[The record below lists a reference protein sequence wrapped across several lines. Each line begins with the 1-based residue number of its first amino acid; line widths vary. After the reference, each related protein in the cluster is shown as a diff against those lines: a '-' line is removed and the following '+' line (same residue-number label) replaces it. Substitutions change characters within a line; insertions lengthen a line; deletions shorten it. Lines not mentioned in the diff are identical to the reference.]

1 MPGGALILWFDFL
14 YGGIWF
20 AADNFT
26 KNKWSTNMKHNLVKE
41 GLLITTVLCLFLA
54 MAGAASAAHSVTTE
68 RTISPTTVMA
78 GDSFNV
84 SVKIVITGPIENYKN
99 ISMATVKED
108 YSAVS
113 DWPNWNISEG
123 NWYADDPFDNVF
135 RNGLSNES
143 HQEALFEF
151 STEGEALY
159 WLYSDGG
166 TFYVN
171 YTMTTSPNAAA
182 GVQEIGGYYI
192 DPDYSRTGYV
202 GYNVYPTGDHSVTI
216 ERDPITSLS
225 PSMTF
230 AEIQDAF
237 DQAEPGDTVYFNDG
251 YYDLSGEGA
260 GFTLDIPAGL
270 TLTAS
275 SAENVVVDL
284 GTDMQLVFGIETEES
299 GLTAP
304 DVMLSGPVGIGD
316 GTINI
321 VPLNNTTATYVV
333 DNLTAAGVLAVL
345 NDSELIT
352 CEIWDYPVWHYE
364 GYTPTYIEYM
374 TLTLESLNGISTTLD
389 PTGGSEGYG
398 NGTGWFM
405 YLNGEITTDLPLP
418 DIEVEYGDVVT
429 FLYMPYEYVP
439 YDPYLE
445 VDEESASYMVE
456 VVLLPSTGELTVENL
471 TFEGNASESTAGMTS
486 LSGNAVV
493 RNCVFNDVFLSFSD
507 PGGLVSGNT
516 FDGAHIAVGYDGVT
530 ATSASNLVI
539 SDNIFTN
546 ATSRGTNAFENAS
559 LLLVGA
565 SNITVSG
572 NEFSDNLMA
581 VALRSFATY
590 RLTDCTLYDNVFDS
604 NDVAIMGFNLGSS
617 DSGNRMYLNNFVGN
631 TNTFADSD
639 CDSSVPILYASPAA
653 VSYIYADNSYSNV
666 LGNYYDDYAGA
677 DSTPVDGIGD
687 TPYATFLSGQD
698 TGPLMGEW
706 NAADNEISEPAIVAP
721 VADFSADVTSGEV
734 PLTVNFTDAST
745 DAESWSWDFDGD
757 GVEDSNETNPQFT
770 YDEAGTYN
778 VSLTVSNSEGSDTKT
793 IVDYIAVTAVEPSSP
808 SATIGSVGDLYTY
821 ITWTEADN
829 VSSITAYNIYRSTT
843 SGAETLY
850 DTVNAGT
857 SGYTDHAVTN
867 GQEYFYKISAVNEIG
882 ESALSNEI
890 TATPMP
896 SLISDDVWRQFM
908 GDVQHTGYS
917 STPGPKTNTT
927 TWESPAIDAED
938 GTSVAIA
945 EDLGLLFVIS
955 DTKDN
960 DWTPTMGYNNLSALN
975 INDGSVA
982 WDITFGN
989 MSQGTYNSNDS
1000 WATPAYHNGVVFT
1013 AGDGARYANNG
1024 TLKWGTLP
1032 INTNGGPIVVD
1043 GKVII
1048 GNWDGEQYFCFDEE
1062 TGTELWNISVDG
1074 NAQGTPAYNNSH
1086 LFLTS
1091 YNEVNCV
1098 DMDGNIVWTRSI
1110 DNVMGS
1116 ATVQYG
1122 MVYITTYDS
1131 GYTSDQYVYALKE
1144 NTGDIVWQATMTD
1157 QSMMGTD
1164 CTPAVAY
1171 GYVYVTAGMAM
1182 IDQNTYCFD
1191 AFTGEVVWS
1200 SSEAGSWFT
1209 SPVVSDGVVYAGA
1222 ESYFTGGGGMGSFTH
1237 IAALD
1242 AFTGDLIWESD
1253 NGGSTPAI
1261 HDGVLY
1267 TVGFK
1272 KVYAF
1277 STNALPVLSFA
1288 PGDVSVA
1295 ENHYTEINITVS
1307 SLPEGLSGYNFTVTI
1322 DDPAVAD
1329 IVDIKYP
1336 AWANLTENS
1345 SLPGS
1350 SVYLKT
1356 ADITSQVG
1364 AGEENIVLATITV
1377 SGNEMGSASLT
1388 LDVHRFDDDNGSEIE
1403 AELAAGTLEV
1413 TMVAIPGQTASP
1425 QDLDGDG
1432 FYEDLTG
1439 DGSFSFVDVEVF
1451 FHQMDWIEDN
1461 LLIED
1466 FDLNGNGRIDF
1477 DDIVDMFQMLA

>member
-1 MPGGALILWFDFL
+1 
-14 YGGIWF
+14 
-20 AADNFT
+20 
-26 KNKWSTNMKHNLVKE
+26 MKHNLVKE

-113 DWPNWNISEG
+113 DCLNWNISEG

-721 VADFSADVTSGEV
+721 VADFTADVTSGTA

-745 DAESWSWDFDGD
+745 NAESWSWDFGD
-757 GVEDSNETNPQFT
+757 GNTSTDQNPTYTYSN
-770 YDEAGTYN
+770 AGVYSVN
-778 VSLTVSNSEGSDTKT
+778 LTVSNSDGSDSEVKS
-793 IVDYIAVTAVEPSSP
+793 DYITVTS
-808 SATIGSVGDLYTY
+808 
-821 ITWTEADN
+821 
-829 VSSITAYNIYRSTT
+829 
-843 SGAETLY
+843 
-850 DTVNAGT
+850 
-857 SGYTDHAVTN
+857 
-867 GQEYFYKISAVNEIG
+867 
-882 ESALSNEI
+882 
-890 TATPMP
+890 
-896 SLISDDVWRQFM
+896 
-908 GDVQHTGYS
+908 
-917 STPGPKTNTT
+917 
-927 TWESPAIDAED
+927 
-938 GTSVAIA
+938 
-945 EDLGLLFVIS
+945 
-955 DTKDN
+955 
-960 DWTPTMGYNNLSALN
+960 
-975 INDGSVA
+975 
-982 WDITFGN
+982 
-989 MSQGTYNSNDS
+989 
-1000 WATPAYHNGVVFT
+1000 
-1013 AGDGARYANNG
+1013 
-1024 TLKWGTLP
+1024 
-1032 INTNGGPIVVD
+1032 
-1043 GKVII
+1043 
-1048 GNWDGEQYFCFDEE
+1048 
-1062 TGTELWNISVDG
+1062 
-1074 NAQGTPAYNNSH
+1074 
-1086 LFLTS
+1086 
-1091 YNEVNCV
+1091 
-1098 DMDGNIVWTRSI
+1098 
-1110 DNVMGS
+1110 
-1116 ATVQYG
+1116 
-1122 MVYITTYDS
+1122 
-1131 GYTSDQYVYALKE
+1131 
-1144 NTGDIVWQATMTD
+1144 
-1157 QSMMGTD
+1157 
-1164 CTPAVAY
+1164 
-1171 GYVYVTAGMAM
+1171 
-1182 IDQNTYCFD
+1182 
-1191 AFTGEVVWS
+1191 
-1200 SSEAGSWFT
+1200 
-1209 SPVVSDGVVYAGA
+1209 
-1222 ESYFTGGGGMGSFTH
+1222 
-1237 IAALD
+1237 
-1242 AFTGDLIWESD
+1242 
-1253 NGGSTPAI
+1253 
-1261 HDGVLY
+1261 
-1267 TVGFK
+1267 
-1272 KVYAF
+1272 
-1277 STNALPVLSFA
+1277 ALPVLFFA

-1322 DDPAVAD
+1322 DDPAVAE

-1466 FDLNGNGRIDF
+1466 FDLNENGRIDF
-1477 DDIVDMFQMLA
+1477 DDIVDMFQMLD

>member
-1 MPGGALILWFDFL
+1 
-14 YGGIWF
+14 
-20 AADNFT
+20 
-26 KNKWSTNMKHNLVKE
+26 MKHNLVKE

-216 ERDPITSLS
+216 ERDPITSLY

-260 GFTLDIPAGL
+260 GVTLDIPAGL

-284 GTDMQLVFGIETEES
+284 GTDMQLAVGVASQKS
-299 GLTAP
+299 GFTATN
-304 DVMLSGPVGIGD
+304 VIYSGTVGIKE
-316 GTINI
+316 GTFITY
-321 VPLNNTTATYVV
+321 PTEGNTTIPREF
-333 DNLTAAGVLAVL
+333 DNLTDFGALQAVIDL
-345 NDSELIT
+345 EALSSYGLSDAYYDEYGSFYIT
-352 CEIWDYPVWHYE
+352 E
-364 GYTPTYIEYM
+364 
-374 TLTLESLNGISTTLD
+374 LNGIVDNYTPMTA
-389 PTGGSEGYG
+389 
-398 NGTGWFM
+398 WFI
-405 YLNGEITTDLPLP
+405 YINGELAPLGLGMNA
-418 DIEVEYGDVVT
+418 IEYGDVVT
-429 FLYMPYEYVP
+429 FIYAPYEYVP
-439 YDPYLE
+439 YDPYII
-445 VDEESASYMVE
+445 VDTDNALHIIEATV
-456 VVLLPSTGELTVENL
+456 LPSAGALTIENL
-471 TFEGNASESTAGMTS
+471 TFEGDASAGSGDAAGLMS
-486 LSGNAVV
+486 SSGNTLV

-507 PGGLVSGNT
+507 FNSTFVDNEISAGLSQDSGSYQNLVLFNPMDEGLVSGNT
-516 FDGAHIAVGYDGVT
+516 FDGAHVAVGYDGVT

-539 SDNIFTN
+539 SDNTFTN

-572 NEFSDNLMA
+572 NEFSDNLLA

-604 NDVAIMGFNLGSS
+604 NDVAIMGFSLGSS

-631 TNTFADSD
+631 TDNFDASD
-639 CDSSVPILYASPAA
+639 CDSSVSILYVSPA
-653 VSYIYADNSYSNV
+653 SMDYTYAGGSYSNV

-677 DSTPVDGIGD
+677 DTTPADGIGD

-721 VADFSADVTSGEV
+721 VADFTADVTSGTA

-745 DAESWSWDFDGD
+745 NAESWSWDFGD
-757 GVEDSNETNPQFT
+757 GNTSTDQNPTYTYSN
-770 YDEAGTYN
+770 AGVYSVN
-778 VSLTVSNSEGSDTKT
+778 LTVSNSDGSDSEVKS
-793 IVDYIAVTAVEPSSP
+793 DYITVTS
-808 SATIGSVGDLYTY
+808 
-821 ITWTEADN
+821 
-829 VSSITAYNIYRSTT
+829 
-843 SGAETLY
+843 
-850 DTVNAGT
+850 
-857 SGYTDHAVTN
+857 
-867 GQEYFYKISAVNEIG
+867 
-882 ESALSNEI
+882 
-890 TATPMP
+890 
-896 SLISDDVWRQFM
+896 
-908 GDVQHTGYS
+908 
-917 STPGPKTNTT
+917 
-927 TWESPAIDAED
+927 
-938 GTSVAIA
+938 
-945 EDLGLLFVIS
+945 
-955 DTKDN
+955 
-960 DWTPTMGYNNLSALN
+960 
-975 INDGSVA
+975 
-982 WDITFGN
+982 
-989 MSQGTYNSNDS
+989 
-1000 WATPAYHNGVVFT
+1000 
-1013 AGDGARYANNG
+1013 
-1024 TLKWGTLP
+1024 
-1032 INTNGGPIVVD
+1032 
-1043 GKVII
+1043 
-1048 GNWDGEQYFCFDEE
+1048 
-1062 TGTELWNISVDG
+1062 
-1074 NAQGTPAYNNSH
+1074 
-1086 LFLTS
+1086 
-1091 YNEVNCV
+1091 
-1098 DMDGNIVWTRSI
+1098 
-1110 DNVMGS
+1110 
-1116 ATVQYG
+1116 
-1122 MVYITTYDS
+1122 
-1131 GYTSDQYVYALKE
+1131 
-1144 NTGDIVWQATMTD
+1144 
-1157 QSMMGTD
+1157 
-1164 CTPAVAY
+1164 
-1171 GYVYVTAGMAM
+1171 
-1182 IDQNTYCFD
+1182 
-1191 AFTGEVVWS
+1191 
-1200 SSEAGSWFT
+1200 
-1209 SPVVSDGVVYAGA
+1209 
-1222 ESYFTGGGGMGSFTH
+1222 
-1237 IAALD
+1237 
-1242 AFTGDLIWESD
+1242 
-1253 NGGSTPAI
+1253 
-1261 HDGVLY
+1261 
-1267 TVGFK
+1267 
-1272 KVYAF
+1272 
-1277 STNALPVLSFA
+1277 ALPVLFFA

-1322 DDPAVAD
+1322 DDPAVAE

-1403 AELAAGTLEV
+1403 AELVTGTLEV

-1466 FDLNGNGRIDF
+1466 FDLNENGRIDF
-1477 DDIVDMFQMLA
+1477 DDIVDMFQMLD